1 LKLGIKNLFSDFIFK
16 TTKDNANE
24 SERQDPNAES
34 QQYLDSKSFIMIEI
48 KLDKPIIPRKPFEVL
63 AKR

>member
-1 LKLGIKNLFSDFIFK
+1 MKINILSLQA
-16 TTKDNANE
+16 TKDANE
-24 SERQDPNAES
+24 SERADPNAES